1 MCIAFSIIE
10 RVYWYLRVIL
20 SSMFVV
26 ESSYVSFLRSS
37 FSLYSLCRVF
47 CKWDEWPLRYSGSLS
62 LPSLHS
68 LLMWLHFML
77 DSSGS
82 SLLFVFFAS
91 PSSSSHPLSFSY
103 SDPYSQFDT
112 SCVSSLHISLSD
124 HFSSLPRYWY
134 YIHIRHIQ
142 VHGSRAFLYMLYFIH
157 EGIGFWSLGIWA

>member
-10 RVYWYLRVIL
+10 CVYWYLRVIL

-37 FSLYSLCRVF
+37 FSLYSLCHVF
-47 CKWDEWPLRYSGSLS
+47 WKWDEWPLRYSGSLS

-91 PSSSSHPLSFSY
+91 PSFSFLLLIHHPHLTPCPFLTATIIPNLTLPVRH
-103 SDPYSQFDT
+103 PYISRYQIIFLHCLVIDIIFT
-112 SCVSSLHISLSD
+112 SGTFRSMD
-124 HFSSLPRYWY
+124 HELFYTCC
-134 YIHIRHIQ
+134 I
-142 VHGSRAFLYMLYFIH
+142 LYMR
-157 EGIGFWSLGIWA
+157 A